1 MLIATKRGLTRDVE
15 IQAIGVWD
23 TVGKSSFQSPAKLLT
38 FIEGALGIPTIPLLK
53 NWAYQIS
60 FMNTRQ
66 VTHSPNR
73 ARLIF
78 EVP

>member
-1 MLIATKRGLTRDVE
+1 MLIAKQRGLTRDVE

-53 NWAYQIS
+53 KLGLPDFLHEYKAGHLFS
-60 FMNTRQ
+60 
-66 VTHSPNR
+66 
-73 ARLIF
+73 
-78 EVP
+78 